1 MFSKRFKCSCSNDR
15 HPIRGI
21 SPFARD
27 DHDALVVRAIT
38 GRYKAGDRSGGGGL
52 GESMKIKNVS
62 DPKSTSF
69 KLPQF
74 SFLDTTSVKKI
85 TIKIHLSRPSYW
97 VNFRWYSVSSRF
109 IWYATRVLTPEWGD
123 PIHRFSE

>member
-21 SPFARD
+21 YPFARD
-27 DHDALVVRAIT
+27 DHDALVVRVIT
-38 GRYKAGDRSGGGGL
+38 GRNKAGDRGGGGCL

-62 DPKSTSF
+62 DPQSTSF

-74 SFLDTTSVKKI
+74 SFLDTTSVK
-85 TIKIHLSRPSYW
+85 
-97 VNFRWYSVSSRF
+97 
-109 IWYATRVLTPEWGD
+109 
-123 PIHRFSE
+123 